1 MTLERLFSTGEW
13 TTPPVAASLTEGVLR
28 VTAAPESDAWR
39 HTAYGFVHD
48 SEHALLEPFGPEGS
62 VEVSFRLDYAEQFD
76 QAGVFVAA
84 SETEWIKAGVEISD
98 GLPQAGAVVTHGF
111 SDWSVAPVPEWA
123 GRLITVRASRAG
135 DGITI
140 RIKADDE
147 PFRLL
152 RLAYFSPDAELRIGL
167 FCCAPMRDDLTVEF
181 TRYERGEK
189 DAALHE

>member
-1 MTLERLFSTGEW
+1 MSLERLFRDGEW
-13 TTPPVAASLTEGVLR
+13 TTPPTAAEFSDSILR

-48 SEHALLEPFGPEGS
+48 TEHALVEPFAQDTAI
-62 VEVSFRLDYAEQFD
+62 EVTFLLDYTTQFD
-76 QAGVFVAA
+76 QAGLFITA

-98 GLPQAGAVVTHGF
+98 GLPQVGAVVTHGF

-123 GRLITVRASRAG
+123 GRLITVRASRSG

-140 RIKADDE
+140 RAKADDE
-147 PFRLL
+147 PFRLV
-152 RLAYFSPDAELRIGL
+152 RLAYFAPEAELRAGL
-167 FCCAPMRDDLTVEF
+167 LCAAPMHGDLTVQF

-189 DAALHE
+189 DAALHD

>member
-1 MTLERLFSTGEW
+1 VTLESLLRTGEW
-13 TTPPVAASLTEGVLR
+13 TTPPVAAALTEGVLR

-76 QAGVFVAA
+76 QAGVFIAA

-123 GRLITVRASRAG
+123 GRIITVRASRAG

-140 RIKADDE
+140 RIRADDE

-152 RLAYFSPDAELRIGL
+152 RLAHFSPDAELRIGL